1 MVSGNTC
8 PKLATLNV
16 PYRSIPY
23 IPKVHR
29 LSTAQCVLE
38 WPMATSF
45 HLRAPFWMIVLIPS
59 STHEDLSINYPPRET
74 MLQDTRPTISW
85 GHIYIYIYI
94 NHAAVLVGKT
104 HSSLVVLQVLLSS
117 VGYLCHYHLIS
128 MYTWYIYICILDL
141 YLHADI
147 TYITCVTI
155 FRLLHILHV
164 LHILQYICSTYKI
177 TCI

>member
-1 MVSGNTC
+1 MYHTIS
-8 PKLATLNV
+8 
-16 PYRSIPY
+16 
-23 IPKVHR
+23 KVHW

-38 WPMATSF
+38 WPVATSF

-59 STHEDLSINYPPRET
+59 STHEDLPINYPLRET

-128 MYTWYIYICILDL
+128 MYTWYIYIYIHIYMYIGSVSTCRHYI
-141 YLHADI
+141 YYMCYYIPSI
-147 TYITCVTI
+147 THFTRMTYYIYYSIYIYVVHT
-155 FRLLHILHV
+155 RLHV
-164 LHILQYICSTYKI
+164 CKLILE
-177 TCI
+177 

>member
-1 MVSGNTC
+1 MYHTIS
-8 PKLATLNV
+8 
-16 PYRSIPY
+16 
-23 IPKVHR
+23 KVHW

-38 WPMATSF
+38 WPVATSF

-59 STHEDLSINYPPRET
+59 STHEDLPINYPLRET

-128 MYTWYIYICILDL
+128 MYTWYIYIYIYIYICILDL

-164 LHILQYICSTYKI
+164 WRITYITVYIYIYVVHTRLHVCKLILE
-177 TCI
+177 